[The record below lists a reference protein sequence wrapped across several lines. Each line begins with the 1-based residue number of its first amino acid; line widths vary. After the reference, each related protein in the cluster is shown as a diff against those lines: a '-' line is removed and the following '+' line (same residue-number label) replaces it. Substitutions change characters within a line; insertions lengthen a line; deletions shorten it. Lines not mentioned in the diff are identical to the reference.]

1 MTGQFSDWNN
11 VKAASAVAQSPL
23 SLLILGTYLPVSRH
37 RERAHLPGTPCL
49 INGTIEGM
57 INTCSQILKK
67 SLGRPKVVQG
77 RLEVKPLCLFP
88 RDQEQESEHK
98 AV

>member
-11 VKAASAVAQSPL
+11 VKAASAAAQSPL
-23 SLLILGTYLPVSRH
+23 SLLILGTYLPVSRQKESSPS
-37 RERAHLPGTPCL
+37 RGSMFDLWNNWGDDLHLFTV
-49 INGTIEGM
+49 T
-57 INTCSQILKK
+57 TKK
-67 SLGRPKVVQG
+67 SLSRPKVVQG
-77 RLEVKPLCLFP
+77 RLEVKPLRLFP